1 MRLSEKEKIVS
12 EVAETARR
20 ARGMFFTDFR
30 GLNVQQANELRREF
44 RKSDINYRVVK
55 NTLIHK
61 GLENV
66 AGCDKVFD
74 KLVGPTGIAF
84 AYEDPVSPAR
94 IIQKFVDKHKKLSLK
109 VCVLEHEVYEGSKL
123 KELARLPTRE
133 ETIAVILGTIEAPLA
148 GVPNVIN
155 AIMRDLVSVIGE
167 IEKKKTA

>member
-30 GLNVQQANELRREF
+30 GLTVQQANELRREF
-44 RKSDINYRVVK
+44 RKSDIDYRVVK

-61 GLENV
+61 ALESV
-66 AGCDKVFD
+66 TGCDRVID
-74 KLVGPTGIAF
+74 KLIGPTGIAF
-84 AYEDPVSPAR
+84 AFEDPVSPAR

-123 KELARLPTRE
+123 KELAKFPTRE
-133 ETIAVILGTIEAPLA
+133 ETIAVIMSTIQAPLA

-155 AIMRDLVSVIGE
+155 AIMRDLVCVISE

>member
-1 MRLSEKEKIVS
+1 MRLSDKEKIVS

-30 GLNVQQANELRREF
+30 GLTVGQANELRREF
-44 RKSDINYRVVK
+44 RKSDIDYRVVK
-55 NTLIHK
+55 NTLIQK
-61 GLENV
+61 ALENV

-84 AYEDPVSPAR
+84 AFEDPVSPAR
-94 IIQKFVDKHKKLSLK
+94 IIQKFVDRHKKLSLK

-123 KELARLPTRE
+123 KELAKLPTRE
-133 ETIAVILGTIEAPLA
+133 ETIAIIIGTIEAPLA

>member
-1 MRLSEKEKIVS
+1 MKLSEKEQIVS
-12 EVAETARR
+12 EVAETAGR

-30 GLNVQQANELRREF
+30 GLTVQEACELRREF
-44 RKSDINYRVVK
+44 RKSHVDYRVVK
-55 NTLIHK
+55 NTLIK
-61 GLENV
+61 KALERI
-66 AGCDKVFD
+66 AGCDKVYD

-84 AYEDPVSPAR
+84 SYDDPVSPAR

-109 VCVLEHEVYEGSKL
+109 VCVLESEVYEGSKL

-133 ETIAVILGTIEAPLA
+133 ETMAVIVGTIEAPLV
-148 GVPNVIN
+148 GVPNVVN